1 MQVFKFCSYICSPNS
16 LSQHFFVFFWLLGI
30 IAQADIVAK
39 IVNKIARV
47 VKMFREVYWAKCWCL
62 PDPSDLIDY
71 FTGIIPPSLVPPEAT
86 SSLDSIRPPQCL
98 FNLEYDMHH
107 TVPLVRSVIDFYKLE
122 KEYQKNH

>member
-1 MQVFKFCSYICSPNS
+1 
-16 LSQHFFVFFWLLGI
+16 
-30 IAQADIVAK
+30 
-39 IVNKIARV
+39 
-47 VKMFREVYWAKCWCL
+47 MFREVYWAKCWCL

-98 FNLEYDMHH
+98 FNLPFPSVMGTYTSIPHGANLEYDMHH